1 MNYLRIKTSELLMR
15 LAHRVGVKSKWHLL
29 QCPRC
34 TGQSFMIDSYLYF
47 QLDCFSDSAPPALNL
62 DSEISDAV
70 IICRHCREEIEINDA
85 AVELINLMLS
95 SGCNSLFTTPH
106 AGWHGYQP

>member
-1 MNYLRIKTSELLMR
+1 
-15 LAHRVGVKSKWHLL
+15 
-29 QCPRC
+29 
-34 TGQSFMIDSYLYF
+34 MIDSYLYF

-85 AVELINLMLS
+85 AVELIKLVLS
-95 SGCNSLFTTPH
+95 SGCDLVFTTPH
-106 AGWHGYQP
+106 AAGHGVQP